1 MLSGSDVVW
10 LSYELRGL
18 ENRAAVLDFVMLSFF
33 WGVSMQFIEILL
45 IFYTHWN
52 AHLIPADLGK
62 ISTFSEFQKA
72 RCSVLVVA

>member
-18 ENRAAVLDFVMLSFF
+18 PAVLDFVMLSFF

-45 IFYTHWN
+45 IFYAHWN
-52 AHLIPADLGK
+52 AHLIPAYLRK
-62 ISTFSEFQKA
+62 ISTFSEF
-72 RCSVLVVA
+72 